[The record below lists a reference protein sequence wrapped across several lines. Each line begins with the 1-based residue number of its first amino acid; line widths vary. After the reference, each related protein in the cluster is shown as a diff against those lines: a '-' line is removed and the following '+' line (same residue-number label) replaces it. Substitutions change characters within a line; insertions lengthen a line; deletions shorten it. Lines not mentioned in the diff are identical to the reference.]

1 MLVNLFQFEDIKVI
15 NQDDGEEEEEEE
27 EEEFEELDKDH
38 ESGGSLAD
46 RTCNLCKKVFAKP
59 SQLARVKFT
68 LLKQLNLRFC
78 KQCDF
83 SVHG

>member
-1 MLVNLFQFEDIKVI
+1 MLVNLFQFVDIKVI
-15 NQDDGEEEEEEE
+15 NQDDGEE
-27 EEEFEELDKDH
+27 DH